1 MRARIA
7 GTGRYVPR
15 RAVSNTELAP
25 LVGES
30 PEEIARR
37 TGIDTRHFAEQHE
50 AASDLA
56 LAASIEALDAAGFQ
70 AHDVDCIVFAT
81 HTPDY
86 FFPGSGC
93 ILGAKLGIPGVPAY
107 DVRNQCS
114 GFLYA
119 LSMADAFVRAGTYE
133 RVLVVAAEVMSAG
146 LEFSPRGREAATIF
160 GDGAGAAIV
169 VREHDDTRGILG
181 LGLHADGRFA
191 HSLMVA
197 LPGSHRHGGLT
208 AKDLEEGRHLPVV
221 GGFEIVEQGYRHLLG
236 AIREGLDTCGLTA
249 DDVALFIPNQGT
261 AQLVPLL
268 ARRLH
273 VPQARMYVNLRECGN
288 ATGASIPMSLDT
300 LVRSDRVHPG
310 DVLFL
315 CAFGSGFTWGWG
327 ALRW

>member
-1 MRARIA
+1 MRARIV
-7 GTGRYVPR
+7 GTGRYVPQ
-15 RAVSNTELAP
+15 RAVSNSELAP

-30 PEEIARR
+30 AEEIARR
-37 TGIDTRHFAEQHE
+37 TGIDTRRFAADDE

-56 LAASIEALDAAGFQ
+56 LAAAIEAFDVAGVH
-70 AHDVDCIVFAT
+70 ARDLDCIVFAT

-93 ILGAKLGIPGVPAY
+93 ILGAKLGIPGIAAF

-119 LSMADAFVRAGTYE
+119 LTMADAFVRAGTY
-133 RVLVVAAEVMSAG
+133 RRILVVAAEVMSAG
-146 LEFSPRGREAATIF
+146 LEFSPRGREAATLF

-169 VREHDDTRGILG
+169 VPERDDRRGILG
-181 LGLHADGRFA
+181 IGVHADGRFA
-191 HSLMVA
+191 NSLMIA

-208 AKDLEEGRHLPVV
+208 AKDLDEGRHLPVV
-221 GGFEIVEQGYRHLLG
+221 GGFEIVDQGYRHILE
-236 AIREGLDTCGLTA
+236 AIREGLDTCGLSA
-249 DDVALFIPNQGT
+249 SDVAMFVPNQGT
-261 AQLVPLL
+261 AKLVPLL
-268 ARRLH
+268 ARRLR
-273 VPQARMYVNLRECGN
+273 VPSERMYVNLRECGN

-300 LVRSDRVHPG
+300 LVRSGRVHDG

-315 CAFGSGFTWGWG
+315 CAFGSGFTWGWS

>member
-1 MRARIA
+1 MRARIV

-15 RAVSNTELAP
+15 RAVSNSELAP

-30 PEEIARR
+30 AEEIARR
-37 TGIDTRHFAEQHE
+37 TGIDTRHFAAEHE

-56 LAASIEALDAAGFQ
+56 LAASIEALDAAGLEAQ
-70 AHDVDCIVFAT
+70 DLDCIVFAT

-93 ILGAKLGIPGVPAY
+93 LLGAKLGVPGIAAF

-114 GFLYA
+114 GFLYG
-119 LSMADAFVRAGTYE
+119 LTMADAFVRAGTYR

-146 LEFSPRGREAATIF
+146 LEFSPRGREAATLF

-169 VREHDDTRGILG
+169 VPEIDDRRGILG
-181 LGLHADGRFA
+181 TGVHSDGRFA
-191 HSLMVA
+191 PSLMVA
-197 LPGSHRHGGLT
+197 LPGSHRHGAIT
-208 AKDLEEGRHLPVV
+208 AKDIEEGRHLPVV
-221 GGFEIVEQGYRHLLG
+221 GGFEIVEQGYRHLLE
-236 AIREGLDTCGLTA
+236 AIREGLEACDLGPN
-249 DDVALFIPNQGT
+249 DVTTYVPNQGA

-268 ARRLH
+268 SRRLR
-273 VPQARMYVNLRECGN
+273 VPSERMYLNLRECGN

-300 LVRSDRVHPG
+300 LVRSDRVHDG

-315 CAFGSGFTWGWG
+315 CAFGSGFTWGWS